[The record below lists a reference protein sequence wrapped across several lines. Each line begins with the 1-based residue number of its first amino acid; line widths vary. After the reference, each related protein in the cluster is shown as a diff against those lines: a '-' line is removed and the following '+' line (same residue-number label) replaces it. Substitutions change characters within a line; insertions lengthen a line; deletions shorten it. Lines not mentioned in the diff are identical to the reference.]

1 MLAPQTC
8 TKDARINARRDQI
21 IAAAR
26 LCFRKHGFHG
36 AGMAEIAKTS
46 QLSVG
51 QIYRYFDNKDAIIE
65 EIVRRMVTNKIQLI
79 TGNAHNLQQVAHN
92 LAHRRIGNLS
102 SPFKEDIYVEQKEQ
116 AEIDHALML
125 EVAAEATRNPVVEK
139 IWRDSEKQLFNEAK
153 SFLSKSFPQFSD
165 AEMTA
170 KVESLAVICEGT
182 AFRRLTTAHADAE
195 RLEALYHRY
204 FQDLFNT
211 DFLSPKP
218 E

>member
-1 MLAPQTC
+1 MLAPQQC
-8 TKDARINARRDQI
+8 SKDARISARRDQI

-51 QIYRYFDNKDAIIE
+51 QIYRYFANKDAIIE
-65 EIVRRMVTNKIQLI
+65 EIVRRMVMKKIQLI
-79 TGNAHNLQQVAHN
+79 TGNAHNLQQIAHN

-102 SPFKEDIYVEQKEQ
+102 SPFKEDVCSEQKEQ

-125 EVAAEATRNPVVEK
+125 EVAAEATRNPAVEK

-165 AEMTA
+165 EEMTA

-182 AFRRLTTAHADAE
+182 AFRRLTTVHADAE
-195 RLEALYHRY
+195 VLEALYHRY

-211 DFLSPKP
+211 NFTPSKP

>member
-79 TGNAHNLQQVAHN
+79 TGNAHNLQQIAHN

-102 SPFKEDIYVEQKEQ
+102 SPFKEDICMEQKEQ

>member
-102 SPFKEDIYVEQKEQ
+102 SPFKEDICMEQKEQ

-125 EVAAEATRNPVVEK
+125 EVAAEATRNPVVET

>member
-102 SPFKEDIYVEQKEQ
+102 SPFKEDICMEQKEQ

-182 AFRRLTTAHADAE
+182 AFRRLTTVHADAE
-195 RLEALYHRY
+195 VLEALYHRY

-211 DFLSPKP
+211 DFTPSKP

>member
-1 MLAPQTC
+1 MLAPETC

-102 SPFKEDIYVEQKEQ
+102 SPFKEDICVEQKEQ

>member
-51 QIYRYFDNKDAIIE
+51 QIYRYFANKDAFIE

-102 SPFKEDIYVEQKEQ
+102 SPFKEDICVEQKEQ

>member
-102 SPFKEDIYVEQKEQ
+102 SPFKEDICQEQKEQ

>member
-1 MLAPQTC
+1 MLAPQQC
-8 TKDARINARRDQI
+8 SKDARISARRDQI

-51 QIYRYFDNKDAIIE
+51 QIYRYFANKDAIIE
-65 EIVRRMVTNKIQLI
+65 EIVRRMVMKKIQLI
-79 TGNAHNLQQVAHN
+79 TGNAHNLQQIAHN
-92 LAHRRIGNLS
+92 LAHRRIGNLC
-102 SPFKEDIYVEQKEQ
+102 SPFKEDVCSEQKEQ

-125 EVAAEATRNPVVEK
+125 EVAAEATRNPTVEK

-165 AEMTA
+165 EEMTA

-182 AFRRLTTAHADAE
+182 AFRRLTTVHADAE
-195 RLEALYHRY
+195 VLEALYHRY

-211 DFLSPKP
+211 DFTPSKP

>member
-102 SPFKEDIYVEQKEQ
+102 SPFKEDICVEQKEQ

>member
-36 AGMAEIAKTS
+36 AGMAKIAKTS

-102 SPFKEDIYVEQKEQ
+102 SPFKEDICMEQKEQ

>member
-1 MLAPQTC
+1 MLAPQQC
-8 TKDARINARRDQI
+8 SKDARISARRDQI

-51 QIYRYFDNKDAIIE
+51 QIYRYFANKDAIIE
-65 EIVRRMVTNKIQLI
+65 EIVRRMVMKKIQLI
-79 TGNAHNLQQVAHN
+79 TGNAHNLQQIAHN

-102 SPFKEDIYVEQKEQ
+102 SPFKEDVCSEQKEQ

-125 EVAAEATRNPVVEK
+125 EVAAEATRNSAVEK

-165 AEMTA
+165 EEMTA

-182 AFRRLTTAHADAE
+182 AFRRLTTVHADAE
-195 RLEALYHRY
+195 VLEALYHRY

-211 DFLSPKP
+211 DFTPSKP

>member
-1 MLAPQTC
+1 MLAPQQC
-8 TKDARINARRDQI
+8 SKDARISARRDQI

-51 QIYRYFDNKDAIIE
+51 QIYRYFANKDAIIE
-65 EIVRRMVTNKIQLI
+65 EIVRRMVMKKIQLI
-79 TGNAHNLQQVAHN
+79 TGNAHNLQQIAHN

-102 SPFKEDIYVEQKEQ
+102 SPFKEDVCSEQKEQ

-125 EVAAEATRNPVVEK
+125 EVAAEATRNPAVEK

-153 SFLSKSFPQFSD
+153 SFLSKSFPQFSEE
-165 AEMTA
+165 EMTA

-182 AFRRLTTAHADAE
+182 AFRRLTTVHADAE
-195 RLEALYHRY
+195 VLEALYHRY

-211 DFLSPKP
+211 DFTPSKP

>member
-1 MLAPQTC
+1 MLAPETC

-102 SPFKEDIYVEQKEQ
+102 SPFKEDICVEQKEQ

-165 AEMTA
+165 ADMTA

>member
-1 MLAPQTC
+1 MLAPQQC
-8 TKDARINARRDQI
+8 SKDARISARRDQI

-51 QIYRYFDNKDAIIE
+51 QIYRYFANKDAIIE
-65 EIVRRMVTNKIQLI
+65 EIVRRMVMKKIQLI

-102 SPFKEDIYVEQKEQ
+102 SPFKEDICVEQKEQ

>member
-1 MLAPQTC
+1 MLAPETC

-65 EIVRRMVTNKIQLI
+65 EIVRRMVANKIQLI

-102 SPFKEDIYVEQKEQ
+102 SPFKEDICMEQKEQ

>member
-1 MLAPQTC
+1 MLAPQQC
-8 TKDARINARRDQI
+8 SKDARISARRDQI

-51 QIYRYFDNKDAIIE
+51 QIYRYFANKDAIIE
-65 EIVRRMVTNKIQLI
+65 EIVRRMVMKKIQLI
-79 TGNAHNLQQVAHN
+79 TGNAHNLQQIAHN
-92 LAHRRIGNLS
+92 LAHRRMGNLS
-102 SPFKEDIYVEQKEQ
+102 SPFKEDVCSEQKEQ

-125 EVAAEATRNPVVEK
+125 EVAAEATRNPAVEK

-165 AEMTA
+165 EEMTA

-182 AFRRLTTAHADAE
+182 AFRRLTTVHADAKV
-195 RLEALYHRY
+195 LEALYHRY

-211 DFLSPKP
+211 DFTPSKP

>member
-1 MLAPQTC
+1 MLAPQQC
-8 TKDARINARRDQI
+8 SKDARISARRDQI

-51 QIYRYFDNKDAIIE
+51 QIYRYFANKDAIIE
-65 EIVRRMVTNKIQLI
+65 EIVRRMVMKKIQLI
-79 TGNAHNLQQVAHN
+79 TGNAHNLQQIAHN

-102 SPFKEDIYVEQKEQ
+102 SPFKEDVCSEQKEQ

-125 EVAAEATRNPVVEK
+125 EVAAEATRNPAVEK

-165 AEMTA
+165 EEMTA

-182 AFRRLTTAHADAE
+182 AFRRLTTVHADAE
-195 RLEALYHRY
+195 VLEALYHRY
-204 FQDLFNT
+204 FQDLFNS
-211 DFLSPKP
+211 DFTPSKP

>member
-1 MLAPQTC
+1 MLAPQQC
-8 TKDARINARRDQI
+8 SKDARISARRDQI

-51 QIYRYFDNKDAIIE
+51 QIYRYFANKDAIIE
-65 EIVRRMVTNKIQLI
+65 EIVRRMVMKKIQLI
-79 TGNAHNLQQVAHN
+79 TGNAHNLQQIAHN

-102 SPFKEDIYVEQKEQ
+102 SPFKEDVCSEQKEQ

-125 EVAAEATRNPVVEK
+125 EVAAEATRNPAVEK

-165 AEMTA
+165 EEMTA

-182 AFRRLTTAHADAE
+182 AFRRLTTVHADAE
-195 RLEALYHRY
+195 VLEALYHRY

-211 DFLSPKP
+211 DFTPSNA

>member
-1 MLAPQTC
+1 MLAPQQC
-8 TKDARINARRDQI
+8 SKDARISARRDQI

-51 QIYRYFDNKDAIIE
+51 QIYRYFANKDAIIE
-65 EIVRRMVTNKIQLI
+65 EIVRRMVMKKIQLI
-79 TGNAHNLQQVAHN
+79 TGNAHNLQQIAHN

-102 SPFKEDIYVEQKEQ
+102 SPFKEDVCSEQKEQ

-125 EVAAEATRNPVVEK
+125 EVAAEATRNPAVEM

-165 AEMTA
+165 EEMTA

-182 AFRRLTTAHADAE
+182 AFRRLTTVHADAE
-195 RLEALYHRY
+195 VLEALYHRY

-211 DFLSPKP
+211 DFTPSKP

>member
-1 MLAPQTC
+1 MLAPQQC
-8 TKDARINARRDQI
+8 SKDARISARRDQI

-51 QIYRYFDNKDAIIE
+51 QIYRYFANKDAIIE
-65 EIVRRMVTNKIQLI
+65 EIVRRMVMKKIQLI
-79 TGNAHNLQQVAHN
+79 TGNAHNLQQIAHN

-102 SPFKEDIYVEQKEQ
+102 SPFKEDVCSEQKEQ

-125 EVAAEATRNPVVEK
+125 EVAAEATRNPAVEK

-165 AEMTA
+165 EEMTA

-182 AFRRLTTAHADAE
+182 AFRRLTTVHADAE
-195 RLEALYHRY
+195 VLEALYHSY

-211 DFLSPKP
+211 DFTPSKP

>member
-1 MLAPQTC
+1 MLHPQQC
-8 TKDARINARRDQI
+8 SKDARISARRDQI

-46 QLSVG
+46 LLSVG
-51 QIYRYFDNKDAIIE
+51 QIYRYFANKDAIIE
-65 EIVRRMVTNKIQLI
+65 EIVRRIVMKKIRLM

-102 SPFKEDIYVEQKEQ
+102 APYKEELCAEQKEQ
-116 AEIDHALML
+116 AEIDHALIL
-125 EVAAEATRNPVVEK
+125 EVAAEATRNPAVEK

-153 SFLSKSFPQFSD
+153 SLLSATFPQFSE

-170 KVESLAVICEGT
+170 KVETLAVICEGT
-182 AFRRLTTAHADAE
+182 AFRRMTTVHADAE
-195 RLEALYHRY
+195 LLEAIYHRY
-204 FQDLFNT
+204 FQSLFETDLIT
-211 DFLSPKP
+211 SKP
-218 E
+218 D

>member
-1 MLAPQTC
+1 MLHPQQC
-8 TKDARINARRDQI
+8 SKDARISARRDQI

-51 QIYRYFDNKDAIIE
+51 QIYRYFANKDAIIE
-65 EIVRRMVTNKIQLI
+65 EIVRRMVMKKIQLI
-79 TGNAHNLQQVAHN
+79 TGNAHNLQQIAHN

-102 SPFKEDIYVEQKEQ
+102 SPFKEDVCSEQKEQ

-125 EVAAEATRNPVVEK
+125 EVAAEATRNPAVEK

-165 AEMTA
+165 EEMTA

-182 AFRRLTTAHADAE
+182 AFRRLTTVHADAE
-195 RLEALYHRY
+195 VLEALYHRY

-211 DFLSPKP
+211 DFTPSKP

>member
-1 MLAPQTC
+1 MLAPQQC
-8 TKDARINARRDQI
+8 SKDARISARRDQI

-51 QIYRYFDNKDAIIE
+51 QIYRYFANKDAIIE
-65 EIVRRMVTNKIQLI
+65 EIVRRMVMKKIQLI
-79 TGNAHNLQQVAHN
+79 TGNAHNLQQIAHN

-102 SPFKEDIYVEQKEQ
+102 SPFKEDVCSEQKEQ

-125 EVAAEATRNPVVEK
+125 EVAAEATRNPTVEK

-153 SFLSKSFPQFSD
+153 SFLSISFPQFSD
-165 AEMTA
+165 EEMTA

-182 AFRRLTTAHADAE
+182 AFRRLTTVHADAE
-195 RLEALYHRY
+195 VLEALYHRY

-211 DFLSPKP
+211 DFTPSKP

>member
-1 MLAPQTC
+1 MLAPQQC
-8 TKDARINARRDQI
+8 SKDARISARRDQI

-51 QIYRYFDNKDAIIE
+51 QIYRYFANKDAIIE
-65 EIVRRMVTNKIQLI
+65 EIVRRMVMKKIQLI
-79 TGNAHNLQQVAHN
+79 TGNAHNLQQIAHN

-102 SPFKEDIYVEQKEQ
+102 SPFKEDVCSEQKEQ
-116 AEIDHALML
+116 AELDHALML
-125 EVAAEATRNPVVEK
+125 EVAAEATRNPAVEK

-165 AEMTA
+165 EEMTA

-182 AFRRLTTAHADAE
+182 AFRRLTTVHADAE
-195 RLEALYHRY
+195 VLEALYHRY

-211 DFLSPKP
+211 DFTPSKP

>member
-102 SPFKEDIYVEQKEQ
+102 SPFKEDICMEQKEQ

>member
-1 MLAPQTC
+1 MLAPQQC
-8 TKDARINARRDQI
+8 SKDARISARRDQI

-51 QIYRYFDNKDAIIE
+51 QIYRYFANKDAIIE
-65 EIVRRMVTNKIQLI
+65 EIVRRMVMKKIQLI
-79 TGNAHNLQQVAHN
+79 TGNAHNLQQIAHN

-102 SPFKEDIYVEQKEQ
+102 SPFKEDVCSEQKEQ

-125 EVAAEATRNPVVEK
+125 EVAAESTRNPAVEK

-165 AEMTA
+165 EEMTA

-182 AFRRLTTAHADAE
+182 AFRRLTTVHADAE
-195 RLEALYHRY
+195 VLEALYHRY

-211 DFLSPKP
+211 DFTPSKP

>member
-1 MLAPQTC
+1 MLAPHTC
-8 TKDARINARRDQI
+8 TKDARITARRAQNN
-21 IAAAR
+21 AAAR

-51 QIYRYFDNKDAIIE
+51 QIYRYFANKDAIIE

-102 SPFKEDIYVEQKEQ
+102 SPFKEDICMEQKEQ

>member
-1 MLAPQTC
+1 MLAPETC

-102 SPFKEDIYVEQKEQ
+102 SPFKEDICMEQKEQ

>member
-1 MLAPQTC
+1 MLAPQQC
-8 TKDARINARRDQI
+8 SKDARISARRDQI

-26 LCFRKHGFHG
+26 LCFRKYGFHG

-51 QIYRYFDNKDAIIE
+51 QIYRYFANKDAIIE
-65 EIVRRMVTNKIQLI
+65 EIVRRMVMKKIQLI
-79 TGNAHNLQQVAHN
+79 TGNAHNLQQIAHN

-102 SPFKEDIYVEQKEQ
+102 SPFKEDVCSEQKEQ

-125 EVAAEATRNPVVEK
+125 EVAAEATRNPAVEK

-165 AEMTA
+165 EEMTA

-182 AFRRLTTAHADAE
+182 AFRRLTTVHADAE
-195 RLEALYHRY
+195 VLEALYHRY

-211 DFLSPKP
+211 DFTPSKP

>member
-1 MLAPQTC
+1 MLAPQRC
-8 TKDARINARRDQI
+8 SKDARISARRDQI

-51 QIYRYFDNKDAIIE
+51 QIYRYFANKDAIIE
-65 EIVRRMVTNKIQLI
+65 EIVRRMVMKKIQLI
-79 TGNAHNLQQVAHN
+79 TGNAHNLQQIAHN

-102 SPFKEDIYVEQKEQ
+102 SPFKEDVCSEQKEQ

-125 EVAAEATRNPVVEK
+125 EVAAEATRNPAVEK

-165 AEMTA
+165 EEMTA

-182 AFRRLTTAHADAE
+182 AFRRLTTVHADAE
-195 RLEALYHRY
+195 VLEALYHRY

-211 DFLSPKP
+211 DFTPSKP

>member
-1 MLAPQTC
+1 MLAPQQC
-8 TKDARINARRDQI
+8 SKDARISARRDQI

-51 QIYRYFDNKDAIIE
+51 QIYRYFANKDAIIE
-65 EIVRRMVTNKIQLI
+65 EIVRRMVMKKIQLI
-79 TGNAHNLQQVAHN
+79 TGNAHNLQQIAHN

-102 SPFKEDIYVEQKEQ
+102 SPFKEDVCSEQKEQ

-125 EVAAEATRNPVVEK
+125 EVAAEATRNPAVEK
-139 IWRDSEKQLFNEAK
+139 IWLDSEKQLFHEAK

-165 AEMTA
+165 EEMTA

-182 AFRRLTTAHADAE
+182 AFRRLTTVHADAE
-195 RLEALYHRY
+195 VLEALYHRY

-211 DFLSPKP
+211 DFTPSKP

>member
-1 MLAPQTC
+1 MLAPQQC
-8 TKDARINARRDQI
+8 SKDARISARRDQI
-21 IAAAR
+21 VAAAR

-51 QIYRYFDNKDAIIE
+51 QIYRYFANKDAIIE
-65 EIVRRMVTNKIQLI
+65 EIVRRIVMKKISLM

-92 LAHRRIGNLS
+92 LSHRRIGNLS
-102 SPFKEDIYVEQKEQ
+102 SPFKEDLCAGQKEQ

-153 SFLSKSFPQFSD
+153 SLLSATFPQFSE

-170 KVESLAVICEGT
+170 KVETLAVICEGT
-182 AFRRLTTAHADAE
+182 AFRRLTTVHADAE
-195 RLEALYHRY
+195 LLEAIYHRY
-204 FQDLFNT
+204 FQSLFETDLIT
-211 DFLSPKP
+211 SKP

>member
-51 QIYRYFDNKDAIIE
+51 QIYRYFANKDAIIE

-102 SPFKEDIYVEQKEQ
+102 SPFKEDIRQEQKEQ

>member
-1 MLAPQTC
+1 MHAPQTC
-8 TKDARINARRDQI
+8 TKAARINARRDQI

-51 QIYRYFDNKDAIIE
+51 QIYRYFANKDAIIE

-102 SPFKEDIYVEQKEQ
+102 SPFKEDICMEQKEQ

>member
-1 MLAPQTC
+1 MLAPQQC
-8 TKDARINARRDQI
+8 SKDARISARRDQI
-21 IAAAR
+21 VAAAR

-51 QIYRYFDNKDAIIE
+51 QIYRYFANKDAIIE
-65 EIVRRMVTNKIQLI
+65 EIVRRIVMKKISLM

-92 LAHRRIGNLS
+92 LSHRRIGNLS
-102 SPFKEDIYVEQKEQ
+102 SPFKEDLCAGQKEQ

-153 SFLSKSFPQFSD
+153 ALLTATFPQFSD
-165 AEMTA
+165 QEMTA
-170 KVESLAVICEGT
+170 KVETLAVICEGT
-182 AFRRLTTAHADAE
+182 AFRRLTTVHADAE
-195 RLEALYHRY
+195 ILEAIYHRY
-204 FQDLFNT
+204 FQDLFST
-211 DFLSPKP
+211 TLTTSKP

>member
-1 MLAPQTC
+1 MLAPETC

-51 QIYRYFDNKDAIIE
+51 QIYRYFANKDAIIE
-65 EIVRRMVTNKIQLI
+65 EIVRRIVANKIQLI

-102 SPFKEDIYVEQKEQ
+102 SPFKEDICMEQKEQ

>member
-1 MLAPQTC
+1 MLAPQQC
-8 TKDARINARRDQI
+8 SKDARISARRDQI

-51 QIYRYFDNKDAIIE
+51 QIYRYFANKDAIIE
-65 EIVRRMVTNKIQLI
+65 EIVRRMVMKKIQLI
-79 TGNAHNLQQVAHN
+79 TGNAHNLQQIAHN

-102 SPFKEDIYVEQKEQ
+102 SPFKEDVCSEQKEQ

-125 EVAAEATRNPVVEK
+125 EVAAEATRNPAVEK

-165 AEMTA
+165 EEMTA

-182 AFRRLTTAHADAE
+182 AFRRLTTVHADAE
-195 RLEALYHRY
+195 VLEALYHRY

-211 DFLSPKP
+211 DFTPSKP